1 MSRKCRRCGTIEY
14 GIWGPIALLGYSML
28 ICALGY
34 ILSDIYFSESIPVLM
49 VVFGIIL
56 WSPMFF
62 ISYHENKE
70 NKKESWYDPTYG
82 ISHGPPKE
90 TE

>member
-1 MSRKCRRCGTIEY
+1 MSRKCRRCGEIDF
-14 GIWGPIALLGYSML
+14 GIWGTIGLIGWSMVFW
-28 ICALGY
+28 ALGY
-34 ILSDIYFSESIPVLM
+34 VMFDILHFPPLSVIAVMFGLILM
-49 VVFGIIL
+49 L
-56 WSPMFF
+56 PMFF